1 MIDKFHCDFLFMFL
15 GNGGKILLCKCK
27 GTPRK
32 IIVGSHFIRALKVN
46 VWSLRFIFDNF
57 K

>member
-1 MIDKFHCDFLFMFL
+1 MIDKFHCDLLCFL
-15 GNGGKILLCKCK
+15 GNGGKILLCNCK